1 MNPDTIQKG
10 YERYKKDWEQKQN
23 EEFIAEN
30 KVHTKLFRTMHGLMK
45 NTTLSYWIFSRN
57 KGGNSPK
64 RTMKNWWLGLRMV
77 SMMPSI
83 LVLTIW

>member
-30 KVHTKLFRTMHGLMK
+30 KVSIKLYRMMHGLMK
-45 NTTLSYWIFSRN
+45 NIILSY
-57 KGGNSPK
+57 
-64 RTMKNWWLGLRMV
+64 
-77 SMMPSI
+77 
-83 LVLTIW
+83 